1 MKYAVLLCDRQWNI
15 QTVLHQSEDA
25 QLPPAA
31 SLAGLLADPA
41 PLTQEDL
48 FAPGQDR
55 KFLRLSLQDG
65 TQVPTFL
72 CSYAAN
78 VLVFLVHICCED
90 DFIEFSDL
98 YYRVIAWADKTLR
111 DYQDEYYSISQMN
124 NQLINSQRALMKSNL
139 RYRQLLDEI
148 QDANNLIALLEQDE
162 LTTLLRAPALHNR
175 ANEQMEAAIGREF
188 AMLVV
193 DLEPL
198 RQINELFGRRT
209 GDRLLQDFA
218 LFLLGLDESG
228 KAIFARATGNAF
240 LVFAPAALEF
250 HRMLEQKAE
259 EFLEH
264 YPIPMRLHCKI
275 GGCTAVADGTLTAEE
290 MQDRARLALETLH
303 SLNHAG
309 TAFYNEAL
317 HQQML
322 LRHKILDNV
331 QGALNRGELRL
342 YLQPKVWLTDGTVFG
357 AEALVRWVHPEL
369 GFVPPNEFIPLLEK
383 ESAIYPVDQYI
394 WEQACKTLQQR
405 RALGLPAWSV
415 SVNVARSDFY
425 QPDLLEV
432 LLRLVEKYGLQP
444 GQLHLE
450 VLERAY
456 VKDSIRLFDVLTQL
470 RSHGFCIEMDDFG
483 VGESSL
489 AMLANMPVD
498 IIKLDRQF
506 LVTALD
512 EPRHIEVIRCI
523 IQLAHT
529 LKIGIIAEGVETP
542 EQAELLLS
550 LGCYHAQGYLYGR
563 PEPAEN
569 FLKK

>member
-15 QTVLHQSEDA
+15 QNILHQSEDA
-25 QLPPAA
+25 QLPPVA
-31 SLAGLLADPA
+31 SLTGLLADPA
-41 PLTQEDL
+41 VLNGEPLREAGP
-48 FAPGQDR
+48 AP
-55 KFLRLSLQDG
+55 KFFQLKLRDG
-65 TQVPTFL
+65 SQVPAFF
-72 CSYAAN
+72 CVYAAN
-78 VLVFLVHICCED
+78 ILVFLVHICNEA

-98 YYRVIAWADKTLR
+98 YSKVITWADKTLR
-111 DYQDEYYSISQMN
+111 DYQDDYYQIQQMN

-175 ANEQMEAAIGREF
+175 ANEQMQAAKGESF
-188 AMLVV
+188 TMLVV

-198 RQINELFGRRT
+198 RQINELFGRRS

-228 KAIFARATGNAF
+228 EVVFARSAGNAF
-240 LVFAPAALEF
+240 LAFAPAGMKFHLLLE
-250 HRMLEQKAE
+250 EKAE
-259 EFLEH
+259 QFLQQ
-264 YPIPMRLHCKI
+264 YPLPMRLRCKI
-275 GGCTAVADGTLTAEE
+275 GGCTAVADGILTAEE
-290 MQDRARLALETLH
+290 MNDRARLALETLRGANR
-303 SLNHAG
+303 SG
-309 TAFYNEAL
+309 TAFYNEVL
-317 HQQML
+317 HRQVL
-322 LRHKILDNV
+322 LHHKILDNV
-331 QGALNRGELRL
+331 QGALSRGELQL

-357 AEALVRWVHPEL
+357 AEALVRWFHPEL
-369 GFVPPNEFIPLLEK
+369 GFVPPNDFIPLLES
-383 ESAIYPVDQYI
+383 EGAIYPLDQYI
-394 WEQACKTLQQR
+394 WEQACKVLQQR
-405 RALGLPAWSV
+405 QKLGMPAWSI

-425 QPDLLEV
+425 QPDLLDV
-432 LLRLVEKYGLQP
+432 LMRLMKKYDLQP
-444 GQLHLE
+444 DQLHLE

-456 VKDSIRLFDVLTQL
+456 VKDSDRLFEVLTQL
-470 RSHGFCIEMDDFG
+470 RGHGFCIEMDDFG

-512 EPRHIEVIRCI
+512 NPRHIEVIRCI

-542 EQAELLLS
+542 DQAELLLS

-563 PEPAEN
+563 PEPAET